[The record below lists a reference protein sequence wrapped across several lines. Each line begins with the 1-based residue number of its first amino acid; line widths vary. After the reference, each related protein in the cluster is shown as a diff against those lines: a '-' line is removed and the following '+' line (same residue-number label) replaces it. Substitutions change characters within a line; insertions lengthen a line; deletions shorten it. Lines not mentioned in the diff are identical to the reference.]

1 MEIFQKYPLKSKLLS
16 VLFTF
21 LIYSSILPQVILD
34 TVQHKQVGPG
44 MFYTKYLVHSVP
56 WSIDVFEAD
65 MTNEFFAI
73 ETVKAF
79 ELLSGDREKTS
90 AMSIRKNFAGHWS
103 VCAVNGDFFDLKTG
117 MPNNIQ
123 VENGEVLRNERV
135 DWPTVGF
142 SVNNEVSISNP
153 NLSGRIV
160 LKDSSLKINGINIP
174 KDINQLIFYNQFY
187 GTSTGT
193 SDDGFEMIVNPIAS
207 WLANDT
213 VYCVVDSINLSGRNT
228 VIPDSSMV
236 VSASDMVANY
246 LSSHVSVK
254 DTIKIL
260 LNIFPS
266 VSKLKEMLG
275 GHPIIVKDGMAAS
288 MNPNESFVFTRHP
301 RTAVGINQDSTK
313 LFLVTVDGRQIS
325 SLGMNLYELADLMV
339 QIGVYQGI
347 NLDGG
352 GSTTMVIRNEVVNSP
367 SDASGERPISN
378 ALLVLSKAPL
388 DAFSIIDFSP
398 SLSQREK

>member
-1 MEIFQKYPLKSKLLS
+1 MKILQRYFFKSKLLS
-16 VLFTF
+16 VLLTF
-21 LIYSSILPQVILD
+21 LIYSPILPQILLD

-44 MFYTKYLVHSVP
+44 MFHTKYSVHSVP
-56 WSIDVFEAD
+56 WNIDVFEAD

-79 ELLSGDREKTS
+79 ELLSGGREKTS

-213 VYCVVDSINLSGRNT
+213 VCCVVNSINLSGRNT

-288 MNPNESFVFTRHP
+288 MNPNNSFVFNRHP
-301 RTAVGINQDSTK
+301 RTAIGINQDTTK

-352 GSTTMVIRNEVVNSP
+352 GSTTTVIRNEVVNSP
-367 SDASGERPISN
+367 SDASGERPVSN
-378 ALLVLSKAPL
+378 ALLVVSKAPF
-388 DAFSIIDFSP
+388 DTFSIIDFSP

>member
-44 MFYTKYLVHSVP
+44 MFYTKYLVHSIP
-56 WSIDVFEAD
+56 CSIDVFEAD

-103 VCAVNGDFFDLKTG
+103 VCPVNGDFFDLKTG

-236 VSASDMVANY
+236 VSASGMAVNY

-254 DTIKIL
+254 DTVKIL

-288 MNPNESFVFTRHP
+288 MNPNNSFVFNRHP
-301 RTAVGINQDSTK
+301 RTAIGINQDTTK

-325 SLGMNLYELADLMV
+325 SSGMNLYELADLMV

-352 GSTTMVIRNEVVNSP
+352 GSTTKVIRNEIVN
-367 SDASGERPISN
+367 
-378 ALLVLSKAPL
+378 
-388 DAFSIIDFSP
+388 
-398 SLSQREK
+398 